1 MTPRELAAE
10 HAARRRARLARI
22 RTTVAAVSASFFILL
37 FSGIYVQMAAGRD
50 PALGSKAS
58 ATTKAKSS
66 SSPST
71 SSSASDTSTSGTS
84 TWDSSSWD
92 TGSSDTGSS
101 DTGSQPSA
109 VTTSQ
114 S

>member
-10 HAARRRARLARI
+10 HAARRRARLTRI
-22 RTTVAAVSASFFILL
+22 RKTVAAVSVCVFIVL

-50 PALGSKAS
+50 PVLGSKTTVTKQAAKAK
-58 ATTKAKSS
+58 ATTTSTPSS
-66 SSPST
+66 SSFFT
-71 SSSASDTSTSGTS
+71 GSD
-84 TWDSSSWD
+84 DSSPTS
-92 TGSSDTGSS
+92 
-101 DTGSQPSA
+101 SQPSP

>member
-22 RTTVAAVSASFFILL
+22 RKTVAAVSVCVFIAL
-37 FSGIYVQMAAGRD
+37 FAGIYVQMAVGRD
-50 PALGSKAS
+50 PALG
-58 ATTKAKSS
+58 TKAAVTKKATKKAT
-66 SSPST
+66 PSDQQAT
-71 SSSASDTSTSGTS
+71 PSVQQADPAYT
-84 TWDSSSWD
+84 
-92 TGSSDTGSS
+92 
-101 DTGSQPSA
+101 QPSP